1 MLVASKSPKGCSR
14 VDYDITNAHGWLVRI
29 KRGETRLSKFF
40 SDSTFGGKAKSMKAA
55 KECYEKWV
63 SELPPPDTSAG
74 KLTSRNTSGVVG
86 VHYSH
91 DVDSRYPGCQY
102 ESYIASW
109 LDSDGRR
116 RNMRFSVNKYGK
128 KGAFDLAVIAR
139 DNRVESRDEAVAL
152 LEKNKGSGKAAP
164 KSAGKAATKAS
175 PKAAAK
181 GTKKAKKAAK
191 KK

>member
-40 SDSTFGGKAKSMKAA
+40 SDSTYNGKAKSMKAA

-109 LDSDGRR
+109 LDENGRR

-139 DNRVESRDEAVAL
+139 DSRVESREAAVAM
-152 LEKNKGSGKAAP
+152 LEKQKGSKKAKP
-164 KSAGKAATKAS
+164 KEAK
-175 PKAAAK
+175 PKAA
-181 GTKKAKKAAK
+181 KAAK
-191 KK
+191 TAKSAKKKK